1 MSTAH
6 ANLSPSK
13 RHRWAAC
20 PGSVREEAAYPDE
33 RSGAAAI
40 DGTHSHTLLEHCVKA
55 GAADP
60 SPMVGI
66 KMKDHDGEFIIDADR
81 VARVKVAID
90 YIKQRHAESLGIAQ
104 LIAEERV
111 NPQWLLTR
119 DDLHGSVDVQI
130 HDSLHGVLE
139 IIDYKDG
146 MNDAW
151 DSAILQ
157 MEQYAVGA
165 LAGFKIAK
173 PNPYPYKTVRMTVI
187 QPKLALRG
195 GQAIRSVDYPVEKV
209 VDEVARTIVIEAA
222 ATDRPDA
229 PLVPGEKQCKYC
241 RAKGGC
247 AALSTKALEVVDTMD
262 ITASAAEK
270 DPTKM
275 TDEQIVQIMEA
286 APLLRQMLEGV
297 EKEAQT
303 RMERGADI
311 PGLKMVNGKG
321 HRAWRL
327 SDEEMAERLRKM
339 GIPKESV
346 YKTTLVSPAQAEKLR
361 WKKRDGTDVQ
371 LTERQLKTLET
382 EYVVKTMG
390 KPVVALAAD
399 SRTAITTNAAPLF
412 SAVQSEVPVELPAWL
427 S

>member
-6 ANLSPSK
+6 ATLSPSK
-13 RHRWAAC
+13 RQRWAAC

-60 SPMVGI
+60 LPMVGI
-66 KMKDHDGEFIIDADR
+66 KMKDDDGEFTVDAER
-81 VARVKVAID
+81 AQRVKVAID

-104 LIAEERV
+104 LIAEQRV
-111 NPQWLLTR
+111 DPQWLLSR
-119 DDLHGSVDVQI
+119 DDLSGTVDVQI
-130 HDSLHGVLE
+130 HDVLHGVLE

-187 QPKLALRG
+187 QPKLTLRG
-195 GQAIRSVDYPVEKV
+195 GQAVRSVDYPVDKV
-209 VDEVARTIVIEAA
+209 LDEVARTIVIEAA

-229 PLVPGEKQCKYC
+229 PLVPGEKQCRYC

-247 AALSTKALEVVDTMD
+247 AALSTKALQVVDTVD

-321 HRAWRL
+321 HRAWKL
-327 SDEEMAERLRKM
+327 SEDEMAERLRKM
-339 GIPKESV
+339 GVPKESV

-382 EYVVKTMG
+382 EYMVKTVG

>member
-1 MSTAH
+1 VSTH
-6 ANLSPSK
+6 ATLSPSK
-13 RHRWAAC
+13 RQRWAAC

-60 SPMVGI
+60 LPMVGI
-66 KMKDHDGEFIIDADR
+66 KMKDDDGEFTVDAER
-81 VARVKVAID
+81 AQRVKIAID

-104 LIAEERV
+104 LIAEQRV
-111 NPQWLLTR
+111 DPQWLLSR
-119 DDLHGSVDVQI
+119 GDLSGTVDVQI
-130 HDSLHGVLE
+130 HDVLHGVLE

-173 PNPYPYKTVRMTVI
+173 PGRYPFQTVRMTVI

-195 GQAIRSVDYPVEKV
+195 GPTIRSVDYPVDKV

-229 PLVPGEKQCKYC
+229 PLVPGEKQCRYC

-247 AALSTKALEVVDTMD
+247 AALSTKALQVVDTVD

-321 HRAWRL
+321 HRAWKL
-327 SDEEMAERLRKM
+327 SEDEMAERLRKM

-371 LTERQLKTLET
+371 LTERQLKTLEN
-382 EYVVKTMG
+382 EYMVKTVG

-412 SAVQSEVPVELPAWL
+412 SAVQSEVPAELPAWL

>member
-1 MSTAH
+1 MSTH
-6 ANLSPSK
+6 ATLSPSK
-13 RHRWAAC
+13 RQRWAAC

-33 RSGAAAI
+33 RSGAAV
-40 DGTHSHTLLEHCVKA
+40 DGTHSHTLLEHCIKA

-60 SPMVGI
+60 LPMVGI
-66 KMKDHDGEFIIDADR
+66 KMKDDDGEFVVDAER
-81 VARVKVAID
+81 AHRVKVAID

-104 LIAEERV
+104 LIAEQRV
-111 NPQWLLTR
+111 DPQWLLSR
-119 DDLHGSVDVQI
+119 DDLSGTVDVQI
-130 HDSLHGVLE
+130 HDVLHGVLE

-173 PNPYPYKTVRMTVI
+173 PGRYPFQTVRMTVI

-195 GQAIRSVDYPVEKV
+195 GPTIRSVDYPVDKV
-209 VDEVARTIVIEAA
+209 LDEVARTIVIEAA

-229 PLVPGEKQCKYC
+229 PLVPSEKQCRYC

-247 AALSTKALEVVDTMD
+247 AALSTKALQVVDTVD

-275 TDEQIVQIMEA
+275 TDDQIVQIMEA

-297 EKEAQT
+297 EKEAQA

-321 HRAWRL
+321 HRAWKL
-327 SDEEMAERLRKM
+327 SEDEMAERLRKM

-382 EYVVKTMG
+382 EYMVKTVG

>member
-1 MSTAH
+1 VSTH
-6 ANLSPSK
+6 ATLSPSK
-13 RHRWAAC
+13 RQRWAAC

-60 SPMVGI
+60 LPMVGI
-66 KMKDHDGEFIIDADR
+66 KMKDDDGEFIVDAER
-81 VARVKVAID
+81 AQRVKVAID
-90 YIKQRHAESLGIAQ
+90 YIKHRHAESLGIAQ
-104 LIAEERV
+104 LIAEQRV
-111 NPQWLLTR
+111 DPQWLLSR
-119 DDLHGSVDVQI
+119 DDLSGTVDVQI
-130 HDSLHGVLE
+130 HDVLHGVLE

-173 PNPYPYKTVRMTVI
+173 PGRYPFQTVRMTVI
-187 QPKLALRG
+187 QPKLTLRG
-195 GQAIRSVDYPVEKV
+195 GQAIRSVDYPVDKV

-229 PLVPGEKQCKYC
+229 PLVPGEKQCRYC

-247 AALSTKALEVVDTMD
+247 AALSTKALQVVDTVD

-321 HRAWRL
+321 HRAWKL
-327 SDEEMAERLRKM
+327 SEDEMAERLRKM

-371 LTERQLKTLET
+371 LTERQLKTLEN
-382 EYVVKTMG
+382 EYMVKTVG

>member
-1 MSTAH
+1 VSTAH

-66 KMKDHDGEFIIDADR
+66 KMKDDDGEFIVDADR

-130 HDSLHGVLE
+130 HDNLHGVLE

-173 PNPYPYKTVRMTVI
+173 PNPYPFKTVRMTVI

-371 LTERQLKTLET
+371 LTERQLKTLEQ
-382 EYVVKTMG
+382 EYVVKTVG

>member
-1 MSTAH
+1 MSTH
-6 ANLSPSK
+6 ATLSPSK
-13 RHRWAAC
+13 RQRWAAC

-60 SPMVGI
+60 LPMVGI
-66 KMKDHDGEFIIDADR
+66 KMKDDDGEFIVDAER
-81 VARVKVAID
+81 AQRVKIATD

-104 LIAEERV
+104 LIAEQRV
-111 NPQWLLTR
+111 DPQWLLSR
-119 DDLHGSVDVQI
+119 GDLSGTVDVQI
-130 HDSLHGVLE
+130 HDVLHGVLE

-173 PNPYPYKTVRMTVI
+173 PGRYPFQTVRMTVI

-229 PLVPGEKQCKYC
+229 PLVPGEKQCRYC

-262 ITASAAEK
+262 ITTSAAEK

-275 TDEQIVQIMEA
+275 TDDQIVQIMEA

-321 HRAWRL
+321 HRAWKL
-327 SDEEMAERLRKM
+327 SEDEMAERLRKM

-382 EYVVKTMG
+382 EYVVKTVG

-412 SAVQSEVPVELPAWL
+412 SAVQSEVPAELPAWL

>member
-1 MSTAH
+1 VSTH
-6 ANLSPSK
+6 ATLSPSK
-13 RHRWAAC
+13 RQRWAAC

-60 SPMVGI
+60 LPMVGI
-66 KMKDHDGEFIIDADR
+66 RMKDDDGEFIVDAER
-81 VARVKVAID
+81 AQRVKVAID
-90 YIKQRHAESLGIAQ
+90 YIKHRHAESLGIAQ
-104 LIAEERV
+104 LIAEQRV
-111 NPQWLLTR
+111 DPQWLLSR
-119 DDLHGSVDVQI
+119 GDLSGTVDVQI
-130 HDSLHGVLE
+130 HDVLHGVLE

-173 PNPYPYKTVRMTVI
+173 PGRYPFQTVRMTVI

-195 GQAIRSVDYPVEKV
+195 GPTIRSVDYPVDKV
-209 VDEVARTIVIEAA
+209 LDEVARTIVIEAA

-229 PLVPGEKQCKYC
+229 PLVPGEKQCRYC

-262 ITASAAEK
+262 ITTSAAEK

-275 TDEQIVQIMEA
+275 TDDQIVQIMEA

-321 HRAWRL
+321 HRAWKL
-327 SDEEMAERLRKM
+327 SEDEMAERLRKM

-371 LTERQLKTLET
+371 LTERQLKTLEN
-382 EYVVKTMG
+382 EYMVKTVG

>member
-1 MSTAH
+1 MSTH
-6 ANLSPSK
+6 ATLSPSK
-13 RHRWAAC
+13 RQRWAAC
-20 PGSVREEAAYPDE
+20 PGSVREEAADPDE
-33 RSGAAAI
+33 RSGASAI

-60 SPMVGI
+60 LPMVGI
-66 KMKDHDGEFIIDADR
+66 KMKDDDGEFIVDAER
-81 VARVKVAID
+81 AQRVKVAID
-90 YIKQRHAESLGIAQ
+90 YIKKRHAESLGIAQ
-104 LIAEERV
+104 LIAEQRV
-111 NPQWLLTR
+111 DPQWLLSR
-119 DDLHGSVDVQI
+119 DDLSGTVDVQI
-130 HDSLHGVLE
+130 HDVLHGVLE

-165 LAGFKIAK
+165 LAEFRIAK
-173 PNPYPYKTVRMTVI
+173 PNPYPFKTVRMTVI

-195 GQAIRSVDYPVEKV
+195 GPTIRSVDYPVDKV
-209 VDEVARTIVIEAA
+209 LDEVARTIVIEAA

-229 PLVPGEKQCKYC
+229 PLVPGEKQCRYC

-247 AALSTKALEVVDTMD
+247 AALSTKALEVVDTVD

-321 HRAWRL
+321 HRAWKL
-327 SDEEMAERLRKM
+327 SEDEMAERLRKM

-371 LTERQLKTLET
+371 LTERQLKTLEN
-382 EYVVKTMG
+382 EYMVKTVG

>member
-1 MSTAH
+1 VSTAH

-66 KMKDHDGEFIIDADR
+66 KMKDDDGEFIVDADR

-187 QPKLALRG
+187 QPNLALRG

>member
-1 MSTAH
+1 VSTAH

-13 RHRWAAC
+13 RHRWALC

-33 RSGAAAI
+33 RNAAAI
-40 DGTHSHTLLEHCVKA
+40 DGTHSHTLLEHRIKA
-55 GAADP
+55 SAVDP
-60 SPMVGI
+60 LPMVGI
-66 KMKDHDGEFIIDADR
+66 KMKDHDGEFVVDAERAAR
-81 VARVKVAID
+81 VAVAIQ
-90 YIKQRHAESLGIAQ
+90 YIGGRMGECLGTAKV
-104 LIAEERV
+104 IAEQRV
-111 NPQWLLTR
+111 DPQWLLSR
-119 DDLHGSVDVQI
+119 GDLAGTVDVQI
-130 HDSLHGVLE
+130 HDPLNEVLE

-165 LAGFKIAK
+165 LAALRIAK
-173 PNPYPYKTVRMTVI
+173 PNPYPFKTVRMTVI
-187 QPKLALRG
+187 QPKLTLRG
-195 GQAIRSVDYPVEKV
+195 GQAVRSVDYPVEKV

-247 AALSTKALEVVDTMD
+247 AALSTKALEVVDTVD
-262 ITASAAEK
+262 ITVSAAEK

-303 RMERGADI
+303 RLERGVDI

-327 SDEEMAERLRKM
+327 SDEEMAEKLKKM
-339 GIPKESV
+339 GVPKDAL
-346 YKTTLVSPAQAEKLR
+346 YKTTLVSVAQAEKLR

-371 LTERQLKTLET
+371 LSKRQLKTLET

>member
-1 MSTAH
+1 MSTH
-6 ANLSPSK
+6 ATLSPSK
-13 RHRWAAC
+13 RQRWAAC

-60 SPMVGI
+60 LPMVGI
-66 KMKDHDGEFIIDADR
+66 TMKDDDGEFTVDAER
-81 VARVKVAID
+81 AQRVKVAID

-104 LIAEERV
+104 LIAEQRV
-111 NPQWLLTR
+111 DPQWLLSR
-119 DDLHGSVDVQI
+119 GDLSGTVDVQI
-130 HDSLHGVLE
+130 HDVLHGVLE

-195 GQAIRSVDYPVEKV
+195 GPTIRSVDYPVDKV
-209 VDEVARTIVIEAA
+209 LDEVARTIVIEAA

-229 PLVPGEKQCKYC
+229 PLVPGEKQCRYC

-247 AALSTKALEVVDTMD
+247 AALSTKALQVVDTVD

-321 HRAWRL
+321 HRAWKL
-327 SDEEMAERLRKM
+327 SEDEMAERLRKM

-382 EYVVKTMG
+382 EYMVKTVG

>member
-1 MSTAH
+1 MSTH
-6 ANLSPSK
+6 ATLSPSK
-13 RHRWAAC
+13 RQRWAAC

-60 SPMVGI
+60 LPMVGI
-66 KMKDHDGEFIIDADR
+66 KMKDDDGEFTVDAER
-81 VARVKVAID
+81 AQRVKIAID

-104 LIAEERV
+104 LIAEQRV
-111 NPQWLLTR
+111 DPQWLLSR
-119 DDLHGSVDVQI
+119 GDLSGTVDVQI
-130 HDSLHGVLE
+130 HDVLHGVLE

-173 PNPYPYKTVRMTVI
+173 PGRYPFQTVRMTVI

-195 GQAIRSVDYPVEKV
+195 GPTIRSVDYPVDKV

-229 PLVPGEKQCKYC
+229 PLVPGEKQCRYC

-247 AALSTKALEVVDTMD
+247 AALSTKALQVVDTVD

-321 HRAWRL
+321 HRAWKL
-327 SDEEMAERLRKM
+327 SEDEMAERLRKM

-371 LTERQLKTLET
+371 LTERQLKTLEN
-382 EYVVKTMG
+382 EYMVKTVG

-412 SAVQSEVPVELPAWL
+412 SAVQSEVPAELPAWL

>member
-1 MSTAH
+1 VSTH
-6 ANLSPSK
+6 ATLSPSK
-13 RHRWAAC
+13 RQRWAAC

-60 SPMVGI
+60 LPMVGI
-66 KMKDHDGEFIIDADR
+66 KMKDDDGEFIVDAER
-81 VARVKVAID
+81 AQRVKIAID

-104 LIAEERV
+104 LIAEQRV
-111 NPQWLLTR
+111 DPQWLLSR
-119 DDLHGSVDVQI
+119 GDLSGTVDVQI
-130 HDSLHGVLE
+130 HDPLNEVLE

-165 LAGFKIAK
+165 LSALKIAK
-173 PNPYPYKTVRMTVI
+173 PGRYPFQTVRMTVI
-187 QPKLALRG
+187 QPKLTLRG
-195 GQAIRSVDYPVEKV
+195 GQAVRSVDYPVDKV

-229 PLVPGEKQCKYC
+229 PLVPGEKQCRYC

-247 AALSTKALEVVDTMD
+247 AALSTKALQVVDTVD

-275 TDEQIVQIMEA
+275 TDDQIVQIMEA

-297 EKEAQT
+297 EKEAQA

-321 HRAWRL
+321 HRAWKL
-327 SDEEMAERLRKM
+327 SEDEMAERLRKM

-371 LTERQLKTLET
+371 LTERQLKTLEQ
-382 EYVVKTMG
+382 EYVVKTVG

>member
-33 RSGAAAI
+33 RSGAAV
-40 DGTHSHTLLEHCVKA
+40 DGTHSHTLLEHCIKA

-66 KMKDHDGEFIIDADR
+66 TMKDDDGEFIVDADR

-173 PNPYPYKTVRMTVI
+173 PNPYPFKTVRMTVI

-195 GQAIRSVDYPVEKV
+195 GQAVRSVDYPVEKV

-247 AALSTKALEVVDTMD
+247 AALSTKALQVVDVTD
-262 ITASAAEK
+262 ITVSAAEK

-303 RMERGADI
+303 RLERGVDI

-321 HRAWRL
+321 HRAWKL

-339 GIPKESV
+339 GVPKESV
-346 YKTTLVSPAQAEKLR
+346 YKTTLVSPAQAEKMR

-371 LTERQLKTLET
+371 LTERQLKTLEQ

-412 SAVQSEVPVELPAWL
+412 SAVQSEVPVKLPAWL